1 MAPLPPENAEGA
13 RGPAGRHTPER
24 PLRARVRVWHK
35 WTVNRH
41 EKKLLTHVTM
51 KSNHTVVDVAL
62 KRSFGHLESHAQTQR
77 QEELRKSTERPRNST
92 LPDLSQMA
100 PKMKKTSVFKE
111 ESHPRMRE

>member
-1 MAPLPPENAEGA
+1 MLKVL

-24 PLRARVRVWHK
+24 LLRARVRVWHK

-51 KSNHTVVDVAL
+51 KSNYTVVDVAL

-77 QEELRKSTERPRNST
+77 QEESYGRAQRDRGTPRY
-92 LPDLSQMA
+92 QIC
-100 PKMKKTSVFKE
+100 PKWLLK
-111 ESHPRMRE
+111 